1 MQFIAPNYQLR
12 GRHFFTEHICGEYY
26 ATLAK
31 KINDLLK
38 QFEKISFT
46 TDIWSEPSSNV
57 SLLSLTAHGI
67 NEDFKRLKVI
77 LKCHT
82 FDGRHTGDLIQEK
95 INGMLMEWGIIHEK
109 IHCFVRDSGSN
120 MIRAMKLAAIPDVN
134 CTVHQLQLCVRNTL
148 DCDEEIKSMLAK
160 CKKISTHFNHSQ
172 IAQTE
177 LHKIQKEQL
186 NQEALSV
193 VQECSTRWNSTFY
206 MKERMIK
213 IQDSLC
219 LYACKHNI
227 LQLSPEEWLQL
238 KKLVTILQPFEEIT
252 RNMSDSNTSISSVIP
267 LIHTLKH
274 TLQIEDSKP
283 DTNEKFKGIIQCAI
297 DQLNSRFADV
307 QSNNLFAI
315 ATYLDPRYKTKFFNE
330 VVKEQVETKLINLL
344 SDGDNSK
351 NENIGT
357 PAEKRARMASPAK
370 PYNNVQAILSNILL
384 SSDDDDDNTTSDEHA
399 VLDKCIIFKG
409 LLNEYTREKRIPI
422 SDDPLLWWKVNGNTK
437 YQYLKSIAR
446 QYLSCPPGS
455 VASEQL
461 FSGAGLIYDPLR
473 NRLDG
478 DKAAKLLFTKYNLV
492 LLESF
497 NLI

>member
-1 MQFIAPNYQLR
+1 MKPKSSVIWNYFIEVSADTAKCKLCEKKYSRKGGTTTSLKGHLKSMHATEYEEFVKSETEKKNAVQPSTSTPLQEVKKQITLKETLMKNQKWCSSNAKSMEMDRLISEMIALQDLPFSFVEGIGFQRLMQFIAPNYQLR

-148 DCDEEIKSMLAK
+148 DCDEEIKSMLGK

-193 VQECSTRWNSTFY
+193 VQECSTR
-206 MKERMIK
+206 
-213 IQDSLC
+213 
-219 LYACKHNI
+219 
-227 LQLSPEEWLQL
+227 
-238 KKLVTILQPFEEIT
+238 
-252 RNMSDSNTSISSVIP
+252 
-267 LIHTLKH
+267 
-274 TLQIEDSKP
+274 
-283 DTNEKFKGIIQCAI
+283 
-297 DQLNSRFADV
+297 
-307 QSNNLFAI
+307 
-315 ATYLDPRYKTKFFNE
+315 
-330 VVKEQVETKLINLL
+330 
-344 SDGDNSK
+344 
-351 NENIGT
+351 
-357 PAEKRARMASPAK
+357 
-370 PYNNVQAILSNILL
+370 
-384 SSDDDDDNTTSDEHA
+384 
-399 VLDKCIIFKG
+399 
-409 LLNEYTREKRIPI
+409 
-422 SDDPLLWWKVNGNTK
+422 
-437 YQYLKSIAR
+437 
-446 QYLSCPPGS
+446 
-455 VASEQL
+455 
-461 FSGAGLIYDPLR
+461 
-473 NRLDG
+473 
-478 DKAAKLLFTKYNLV
+478 
-492 LLESF
+492 
-497 NLI
+497 